1 MIPRLCASHVWF
13 SLRVLLSVISFPDND
28 IYKYIYIFGSEEG
41 RLLIY
46 KNMSHFDFGPLLMS
60 DFDLLLH

>member
-1 MIPRLCASHVWF
+1 M
-13 SLRVLLSVISFPDND
+13 

-46 KNMSHFDFGPLLMS
+46 KNMSHFDFGPLLMF